1 MNTLSEL
8 RSGAL
13 QGATH
18 IHLNEHLETFPPEL
32 LELSDTLR
40 VLDLSGN
47 RLSSLPA
54 DFSRFRN
61 LEILFCSQNQFEVL
75 PGVLGECPKLEM
87 VGFKSNQI
95 HSVSHGSL
103 PDRLRWLILTDNRL
117 DALPESLGERPR
129 LQKLMLAGNRLRS
142 LPDSLCHSSNLEL
155 LRISANRL
163 EALPDW
169 LFSLPQL
176 AWLATSGNPCSWQT
190 SPPAGQSIPWSRLA
204 IGPALGRGASGET
217 FRASWENKPL
227 AVKVFKGKTT
237 SDGTPEDEM
246 ATCLAAGTH
255 PHLAGVLGEVVDHP
269 EGRHALGM
277 ELLPTGSVTIGN
289 PPDFQS
295 CTRDTFPSDRKF
307 PLESIER
314 IVAAVASVSAH
325 LLDRGIA
332 HGDLYA
338 HNILLAGDGTPYL
351 TDFGAANRWDPRS
364 GAERRRW
371 ETLEARAF
379 GCLVD
384 DLLTHADV
392 PVPTGHPLATL
403 RDACLDPDPRLRPR
417 VESWKIG

>member
-155 LRISANRL
+155 LRISANGL

-169 LFSLPQL
+169 LFSLPRL

-190 SPPAGQSIPWSRLA
+190 SPPAANPSR
-204 IGPALGRGASGET
+204 GRG
-217 FRASWENKPL
+217 L
-227 AVKVFKGKTT
+227 
-237 SDGTPEDEM
+237 
-246 ATCLAAGTH
+246 
-255 PHLAGVLGEVVDHP
+255 
-269 EGRHALGM
+269 
-277 ELLPTGSVTIGN
+277 
-289 PPDFQS
+289 
-295 CTRDTFPSDRKF
+295 
-307 PLESIER
+307 
-314 IVAAVASVSAH
+314 
-325 LLDRGIA
+325 
-332 HGDLYA
+332 
-338 HNILLAGDGTPYL
+338 
-351 TDFGAANRWDPRS
+351 RS
-364 GAERRRW
+364 GPPWAEGPP
-371 ETLEARAF
+371 AKPSA
-379 GCLVD
+379 
-384 DLLTHADV
+384 
-392 PVPTGHPLATL
+392 
-403 RDACLDPDPRLRPR
+403 PRGRTSP
-417 VESWKIG
+417 WP